1 MVNLVTALMSF
12 LQAVMKLAGIQP
24 HTVEIEPGTVI
35 RIWVPSETIK
45 RSKKTTN
52 STTADG
58 GNTKTNKPSKPAI
71 VLIQGFAGEGI
82 ITWPFQMLSLRKKYS
97 VYVPDLL
104 FFGGSTTRKP
114 DRSPAFQAECLVE
127 ALRKLG
133 IEKCTV
139 VGFSYG
145 GMVAFKMAELQPELV
160 EALVITGSVPV
171 LTGSITHDM
180 IKRMGFHALSEFLL
194 PTSVEG
200 CKRTLD
206 VALYMKFS
214 LPRRAYKDF
223 TEVSFDHPHP
233 FHSLRFFLSR

>member
-1 MVNLVTALMSF
+1 MVNLVSALMSS
-12 LQAVMKLAGIQP
+12 LQAVMKLAGIRP

-58 GNTKTNKPSKPAI
+58 CNTTTNQPSKPAI

-114 DRSPAFQAECLVE
+114 DRSPAFQAECLAK

-145 GMVAFKMAELQPELV
+145 GVVAFKMAELQPELV
-160 EALVITGSVPV
+160 EAVVITGSAPV
-171 LTGSITHDM
+171 LTESITHDM
-180 IKRMGFHALSEFLL
+180 IHRIGFHSLSEFLL

-200 CKRTLD
+200 CKRTLK
-206 VALYMKFS
+206 VALCMKLS
-214 LPRRAYKDF
+214 LPRRAYK
-223 TEVSFDHPHP
+223 E
-233 FHSLRFFLSR
+233 FFEGAVCLFSIT